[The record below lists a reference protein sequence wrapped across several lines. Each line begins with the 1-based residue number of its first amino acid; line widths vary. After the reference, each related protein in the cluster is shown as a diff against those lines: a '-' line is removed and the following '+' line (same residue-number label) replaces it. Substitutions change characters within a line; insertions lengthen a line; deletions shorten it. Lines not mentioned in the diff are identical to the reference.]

1 MSAEHDE
8 LSELLPWFV
17 TGRLS
22 AEETARVEA
31 HLADCAECQAE
42 VAFEKRL
49 TSEVA
54 RLPIDVERGWA
65 QMRGRIEANDD
76 APPARNGGGRATWL
90 GWGLAATFAIVAGVS
105 WLPQTQTQA
114 PAPAYAALGAAAA
127 ADASGN
133 VVVVFHP
140 DTTERQ
146 LRAVLKAGEA
156 RIVDGPTAAG
166 GYVLHVAEA
175 RKAAALKVLR
185 AQDRVVLAEPIETH

>member
-17 TGRLS
+17 TGQLS

-31 HLADCAECQAE
+31 HLEGCAACQAE
-42 VAFEKRL
+42 VAFERRL

-76 APPARNGGGRATWL
+76 APTARRGGGRATWL

-105 WLPQTQTQA
+105 WLPQTQTRA
-114 PAPAYAALGAAAA
+114 PAPEYAALGAAAA

-175 RKAAALKVLR
+175 RKAAALRMLR
-185 AQDRVVLAEPIETH
+185 SQDRVVLAEPIETH